1 MLVLKNTQIPK
12 FTQEQWVTVLFWVSI
27 HDAQEGLHNKNISDL
42 VRKDIYGI
50 FEIKNPIK
58 DQIRRYK
65 RPGEEW
71 FSIDVYTY
79 VCSDLMSRTIKNC

>member
-1 MLVLKNTQIPK
+1 M
-12 FTQEQWVTVLFWVSI
+12 
-27 HDAQEGLHNKNISDL
+27 

-79 VCSDLMSRTIKNC
+79 VCSDLMSRIIKNCWSEKGKGEKIDDFRSK